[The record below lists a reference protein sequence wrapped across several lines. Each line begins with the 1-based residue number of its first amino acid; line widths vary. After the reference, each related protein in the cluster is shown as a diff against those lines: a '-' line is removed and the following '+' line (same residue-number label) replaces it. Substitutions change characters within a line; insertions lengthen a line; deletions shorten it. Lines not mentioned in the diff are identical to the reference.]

1 MAIDLSTAKNG
12 EAFVTEDGTSLNY
25 YSIGN
30 SYAYSPYIYCMKS
43 AETGNR
49 LFYSKEG
56 IYMHS
61 EHPGLNLVGCTRVVE
76 EGVTPST
83 PLDSSN
89 DIAIGWEMILK
100 VVGWIF
106 VIFGIIGGLILIGLD
121 FEEMCWY
128 PFIVGILVP
137 APMMVFANISIS
149 LKEANVIQKNI
160 LKEIKQMN
168 KKQDEVK

>member
-12 EAFVTEDGTSLNY
+12 ETFVTEDGRSLNY
-25 YSIGN
+25 HSIGN
-30 SYAYSPYIYCMKS
+30 SYEYAPYIYCMKS

-61 EHPGLNLVGCTRVVE
+61 EYPGLNLVGCVVE

-89 DIAIGWEMILK
+89 DIAMGWEMVLK
-100 VVGWIF
+100 VVGWTCF
-106 VIFGIIGGLILIGLD
+106 VFGILGGLILIGADL
-121 FEEMCWY
+121 EEMCWF
-128 PFIVGILVP
+128 PFMVGILVP

-149 LKEANVIQKNI
+149 LKEANLIQKNI
-160 LKEIKQMN
+160 LKEMKQWN
-168 KKQDEVK
+168 KEQEETK